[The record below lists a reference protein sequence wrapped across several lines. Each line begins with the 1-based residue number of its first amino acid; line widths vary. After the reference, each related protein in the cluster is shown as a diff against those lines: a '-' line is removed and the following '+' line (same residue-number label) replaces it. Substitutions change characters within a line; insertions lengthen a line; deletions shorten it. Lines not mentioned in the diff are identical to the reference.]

1 MAGILKRL
9 LGLLFGSADPAQDQ
23 DHYKETP
30 LFETPLIKA
39 TLVSRQPSQRDIQ
52 RQNLLKDATANR
64 EQDCDSAIESLRRAY
79 RLIDDPESEPIETY
93 LRLPLYLQQ
102 AGRFDEA
109 WFEAN
114 KLLKEF
120 RYSRQR
126 LNREVLPMD
135 HSTIY
140 DKMRLML
147 QREKRFQEA
156 VVYAVL
162 SHVSW
167 AIGLSRQ
174 RGRGT
179 ELKDTRD
186 KETIELMLTRP
197 LKKAKL
203 TDRAGPLVTLLAGRL
218 RSAKAIAEID
228 MDVLAAEVRA
238 IIESPTP
245 R

>member
-1 MAGILKRL
+1 MVRLPSQEDLKRAEL
-9 LGLLFGSADPAQDQ
+9 L
-23 DHYKETP
+23 
-30 LFETPLIKA
+30 
-39 TLVSRQPSQRDIQ
+39 R
-52 RQNLLKDATANR
+52 NATA
-64 EQDCDSAIESLRRAY
+64 EKQDDIEKAIESLRCAY
-79 RLIDDPESEPIETY
+79 TLIRDPEAEPIETY

-102 AGRFDEA
+102 GGRFDEA

-120 RYSRQR
+120 RYSRAK

-135 HSTIY
+135 RSTIY

-147 QREKRFQEA
+147 QREKRFEDA
-156 VVYAVL
+156 VLYAIL

-174 RGRGT
+174 RGRGI
-179 ELKDTRD
+179 ELKDTCD
-186 KETIELMLTRP
+186 KETIGLMLKQP

-203 TDRAGPLVTLLAGRL
+203 ADREEPLVNLLCERL
-218 RSAKAIAEID
+218 RSAKAIAVID
-228 MDVLAAEVRA
+228 LDVLATEIRSV
-238 IIESPTP
+238 IEPPKP